1 MPIATLMNELLRSK
15 YISWS
20 GYDFNNSRPGQAG
33 KKEVFSGGGPLL
45 TFLFVR
51 EVYRLRVN
59 SQWEAGKDLTVW
71 VAPPPLLKQQFVNG
85 CIYPL
90 NSPSTRINNSEPS
103 NSFSSSHSPLIWICL
118 WKARPSPRFF
128 FPFSLSLLVLGT
140 CLPCSGLGEYFLG
153 DLIGVTLL
161 RGISLEQKS
170 LARKDLIT
178 ALSAAQLFAL
188 TLTLSPIYLLAL
200 PTDWDFQGF
209 SLGHINRRPCIFSSG
224 KQPFAPFPANRWC
237 GKSPIW
243 IFTVSAELILHTWY
257 GWYSLGTLILRR
269 ENEKVLKC
277 DFLQLLTFVKTHFG
291 INFSSSI
298 LKWTLT
304 FKYLVQRT

>member
-118 WKARPSPRFF
+118 WKARPSPPFLVSLLSLSPRLGHMPSLFGTWGIFF
-128 FPFSLSLLVLGT
+128 GRPDRGNTFERDLIGTKVTCEEGPNNGFIRCSAICSDSYPLSLLPPSSTHWLKFSGVFTGT
-140 CLPCSGLGEYFLG
+140 YQSKTLHFFFRKTAVCPLSCKPMVWQVSNLDFYCFRRVNTPH
-153 DLIGVTLL
+153 LIRL
-161 RGISLEQKS
+161 
-170 LARKDLIT
+170 
-178 ALSAAQLFAL
+178 
-188 TLTLSPIYLLAL
+188 
-200 PTDWDFQGF
+200 
-209 SLGHINRRPCIFSSG
+209 
-224 KQPFAPFPANRWC
+224 
-237 GKSPIW
+237 
-243 IFTVSAELILHTWY
+243 IFTRNTYTSTWE
-257 GWYSLGTLILRR
+257 WKST
-269 ENEKVLKC
+269 
-277 DFLQLLTFVKTHFG
+277 
-291 INFSSSI
+291 
-298 LKWTLT
+298 
-304 FKYLVQRT
+304 